1 LSGTHNA
8 GNALLNPTFDAGA
21 ADTMSGGG
29 GDDMLWGGAGN
40 DTLLGD
46 VPADTSAFSFSLGA
60 TTAGNDT
67 LHGGD
72 GDDFLDGGDG
82 NDQLEGDAGDDNIF
96 GYAGDDV
103 LLGGTGVDTLS
114 GGTGADQFEFS
125 GGNGAD
131 ALAHAT
137 SLGTDIISDYNASE
151 NDLFMLSDADFSLG
165 NAGTLINGT
174 NYFEADTTSINAGA
188 QNLSSGTANAGIV
201 IIGAATGGTGAE
213 VWYTDDASAM
223 STSNSYQIA
232 DVTGADRSSI
242 EAGDF
247 NLKT

>member
-1 LSGTHNA
+1 
-8 GNALLNPTFDAGA
+8 
-21 ADTMSGGG
+21 
-29 GDDMLWGGAGN
+29 MLWGGTGN
-40 DTLLGD
+40 DTLYGD
-46 VPADTSAFSFSLGA
+46 VPTDTSAFSFSLGA

-72 GDDFLDGGDG
+72 GDDFLDGGGG

-103 LLGGTGVDTLS
+103 LLGGVGVDTLT

-125 GGNGAD
+125 GGTGAD

-137 SLGTDIISDYNASE
+137 SLGTDIINDYNAPE

-165 NAGTLINGT
+165 NAGTLTDGT
-174 NYFEADTTSINAGA
+174 NYFEADTTTINAGA
-188 QNLSSGTANAGIV
+188 QNLSGGTANAGIV

-232 DVTGADRSSI
+232 DVNGADRSTI